1 MKLNRRKFVKQA
13 LLCGVGTAVIGKGVI
28 PKAFSSPTI
37 LKAKDDRIVRLG
49 FIGVGLMGTNL
60 LRSCLS
66 MNDVQIPAIC
76 DIDPKAMSRALDLV
90 EKSGRKRPEEYSNGE
105 EDYLNL
111 IIRDDIDAVVIAT
124 PWLWHTPMIVAAMK
138 AGKHC
143 APEVWGASTVEECW
157 QLINVAE
164 ETGMQCMMLE
174 NHCFDRIEM
183 SVLKMVRE
191 GLFGELFNLEAGYC
205 HDLRDIKFNPG
216 AEFGPDTFGEARW
229 RTIHSQKRN
238 GDLYPT
244 HGLGPVAN
252 CVNDNRG
259 NRMVSLTS
267 TTSKSKALHEYVVEK
282 GGPDHP
288 NAHIDWA
295 LGDIVKTVINCHN
308 GEVITI
314 THDTNSPRPYSN
326 NCLVQG
332 TKGLWT
338 YHRDLCNSVYV
349 EGRSPNHKWEPW
361 ENYIPEFEHP
371 LWKRFKSDGVRGD
384 HGGAGFLKIRAF
396 VHAIKND
403 LPTPIDVYDTA
414 AWIAVTPLSEKS
426 IALGSTPVEFPD
438 FTTGKWMSNKP
449 IFGLTD
455 EY

>member
-1 MKLNRRKFVKQA
+1 MALNRREFVKKA
-13 LLCGVGTAVIGKGVI
+13 VISGVGAAAIGRGSI
-28 PKAFSSPTI
+28 AKAFSAPTI
-37 LKAKDDRIVRLG
+37 LKDKDDRVLRLG
-49 FIGVGLMGTNL
+49 FIGVGSQGTNMLRNCL
-60 LRSCLS
+60 L
-66 MNDVQIPAIC
+66 MDDVEIPAIC
-76 DIDPKAMSRALDLV
+76 DIDPSAMSRALDLV
-90 EKSGRKRPEEYSNGE
+90 EKSGKKRPIEYSKNE

-111 IIRDDIDAVVIAT
+111 LNRDDIDAVVIST
-124 PWLWHTPMIVAAMK
+124 PWLLHTPMITAAMR

-143 APEVWGASTVEECW
+143 APEVWGASTIEECW

-183 SVLKMVRE
+183 SALKMVRE
-191 GLFGELFNLEAGYC
+191 GLFGELLNLEAGYC
-205 HDLRDIKFNPG
+205 HDLRNVKFRPG
-216 AEFGPDTFGEARW
+216 AEFGPEASGEARW

-244 HGLGPVAN
+244 HGLGPAAN

-267 TTSKSKALHEYVVEK
+267 TSSKSKALKEYIIQK
-282 GGPDHP
+282 GGADHP
-288 NAHIDWA
+288 NVNIDWS
-295 LGDIVKTVINCHN
+295 LGDIVKTVIKCHN

-314 THDTNSPRPYSN
+314 THDTNTPRPYSN

-338 YHRDLCNSVYV
+338 YHRDLCNSIYV

-371 LWKRFKSDGVRGD
+371 LWKKFISEGVKGD
-384 HGGAGFLKIRAF
+384 HMGAGYLKMRSF
-396 VHAIKND
+396 VHCIKND
-403 LPTPIDVYDTA
+403 IPTPIDVYDTA

-426 IALGSTPVEFPD
+426 IALGSAPVEFPD
-438 FTTGKWMSNKP
+438 FTNGKWMSNKP

>member
-1 MKLNRRKFVKQA
+1 MKTSRRDFVKK
-13 LLCGVGTAVIGKGVI
+13 AVIGGVGAAVLGKGTM
-28 PKAFSSPTI
+28 PKAFSAPTV
-37 LKAKDDRIVRLG
+37 LRSKDDRVVRLG
-49 FIGVGLMGTNL
+49 FIGVGGMGTNL

-66 MNDVQIPAIC
+66 MKDVEIPAIC
-76 DIDPKAMSRALDLV
+76 DIDPVAMNRALDLV
-90 EKSGRKRPEEYSNGE
+90 EKSGRKRPENYSKNE

-111 IIRDDIDAVVIAT
+111 ITRDDIDAVVIAT
-124 PWLWHTPMIVAAMK
+124 PWLLHTPMITAAMR

-143 APEVWGASTVEECW
+143 APEVWGASSVDECW
-157 QLINVAE
+157 ELIRVAE

-174 NHCFDRIEM
+174 NHCFDRVEM
-183 SVLKMVRE
+183 SILKMVRE
-191 GLFGELFNLEAGYC
+191 GLFGELLNLECGYC
-205 HDLRDIKFNPG
+205 HDLRDVKFNPG
-216 AEFGPDTFGEARW
+216 AEFGPEAKGEAMW

-244 HGLGPVAN
+244 HGLGPIAN

-267 TTSKSKALHEYVVEK
+267 TATKARALNEYVVKK
-282 GGPDHP
+282 GGVNHP
-288 NAHIDWA
+288 NSKIDWT
-295 LGDIVKTVINCHN
+295 LGDIVKTVIKCQN

-314 THDTNSPRPYSN
+314 THDTNTPRPYSN

-332 TKGLWT
+332 TQGLWT
-338 YHRDLCNSVYV
+338 YHRDLCNSIYV

-361 ENYIPEFEHP
+361 EEYISEFEHP
-371 LWKRFKSDGVRGD
+371 LWKEFIKEGVRGD
-384 HGGAGFLKIRAF
+384 HGGAGYLKMRSF
-396 VHAIKND
+396 VHCIKND
-403 LPTPIDVYDTA
+403 IPTPIDVYDTA

-426 IALGSTPVEFPD
+426 IALGSASVEFPD

-449 IFGLTD
+449 IFGLNS